1 MGLKIGGRMHLVV
14 IDENATIFL
23 QKNNYKHNIFI
34 HVWGIYFV
42 GHKFGV
48 FAILPKYHLYS

>member
-1 MGLKIGGRMHLVV
+1 MHLVG
-14 IDENATIFL
+14 IDENTPISP
-23 QKNNYKHNIFI
+23 QENNYKHNNSI
-34 HVWGIYFV
+34 HVWSIYSS